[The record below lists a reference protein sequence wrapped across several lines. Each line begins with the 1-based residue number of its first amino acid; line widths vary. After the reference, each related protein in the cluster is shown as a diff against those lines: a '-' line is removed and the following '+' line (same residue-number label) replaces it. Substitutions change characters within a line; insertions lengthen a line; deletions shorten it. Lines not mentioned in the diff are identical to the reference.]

1 MNGKEGESQA
11 CKVQS
16 GSPKN
21 LSSVISFCEKC
32 KETTSSRFKEDLI
45 EPFMICARVF
55 LHTVKRK
62 VFKGALSTTSF
73 AREVICYNECT

>member
-1 MNGKEGESQA
+1 MGKKE
-11 CKVQS
+11 KVRHAKYKVAPS
-16 GSPKN
+16 KN